1 MPMSEPPTADPAK
14 SRSARE
20 FSRAE
25 TPIVPRDSIA
35 GRALIAV
42 IAIMTFLASL
52 TTGAVLLVR
61 AAAGEWQADVTREVT
76 VQVRPVSG
84 RDLEADVNAAVGI
97 IRGAAGIDGVRAYSK
112 EESGRLLEPW
122 LGQGLVLDDLP
133 LPRLIVVRLAAGSRP
148 DLQKLGRSLRE
159 VVPTASLDDHRGWVG
174 RMRTMAGTAVF
185 GGLLILALVI
195 VATGLSVAFATR
207 GAMAVNRPIIEVLH
221 FIGARNRFIAGR
233 FQRHFLR
240 LGLQGGVIGGGAA
253 ILLFLIAQG
262 LSAWFVG
269 SAAEDQLGAL
279 FGRFSL
285 GLLGY
290 AALAGQILLVA
301 AVTAATS
308 RHTVNR
314 TLDTVE

>member
-1 MPMSEPPTADPAK
+1 MSEQPINDAAK
-14 SRSARE
+14 LRPGRE
-20 FSRAE
+20 FSRIE
-25 TPIVPRDSIA
+25 TPIVPRHSIA
-35 GRALIAV
+35 GRALVAV

-76 VQVRPVSG
+76 VQIRPASG
-84 RDLEADVNAAVGI
+84 RDLEADINAAVGI
-97 IRGAAGIDGVRAYSK
+97 VSATAGVDGVQAYSK

-122 LGQGLVLDDLP
+122 LGQGLMLDDLP
-133 LPRLIVVRLAAGSRP
+133 LPRLIVVRIAAGAAL
-148 DLQKLGRSLRE
+148 DLQQLRKSPSD
-159 VVPTASLDDHRGWVG
+159 VLPTASLDDHRGWIG

-195 VATGLSVAFATR
+195 AATGLTVAFATR
-207 GAMAVNRPIIEVLH
+207 GAMASNRTIIEVLH

-240 LGLQGGVIGGGAA
+240 LGLQGGLIGAGAA
-253 ILLFLIAQG
+253 IIMFLVAQG
-262 LSAWFVG
+262 LSAWFAG

-285 GLLGY
+285 GPLGY
-290 AALAGQILLVA
+290 AALAGQALLVA
-301 AVTAATS
+301 VVTAATS
-308 RHTVNR
+308 RYTVNR
-314 TLDTVE
+314 TLGTVE